1 MKGSCHEELKKVK
14 HVVQYAVFAAY
25 HLSLETSFLADEG
38 ASLPKMKMKPSM
50 SILERTTADNPI
62 SVIPDSV
69 CSVNYQAVAHDHDID
84 DGSPSPKFDFIGQR
98 SFSEH
103 LNPGQYLFPTS
114 MECRVGYDACDNN
127 LESSVP
133 LEVFNGL
140 SVFPSE
146 IGNHAQQ
153 ESLET
158 TDQEEKQLKEV
169 FELGEPDRVDE
180 NDGSGEYYS
189 AADSQQSILVSFSSC
204 CVLNGTVCERSQLL
218 RIKFYGCFDKPLG
231 RYLQDDLF
239 DQVIHSGFIDLFF
252 GPLDVKGSI
261 TIDCS
266 ILLPG
271 I

>member
-1 MKGSCHEELKKVK
+1 MKGSSHEELKKVK

-50 SILERTTADNPI
+50 SVLERTTADNPI
-62 SVIPDSV
+62 SAIPDSV
-69 CSVNYQAVAHDHDID
+69 CSLNYQAVANDHDID
-84 DGSPSPKFDFIGQR
+84 DGSPSPKWDLGRQQ

-103 LNPGQYLFPTS
+103 LDPGPYPTS
-114 MECRVGYDACDNN
+114 MECRVGYDACNDN

-133 LEVFNGL
+133 SEVFNGL
-140 SVFPSE
+140 SLFPSE
-146 IGNHAQQ
+146 IGNHEQL
-153 ESLET
+153 ESLEM
-158 TDQEEKQLKEV
+158 TDQEDKQPKEV
-169 FELGEPDRVDE
+169 FELGQPDSVNE

-189 AADSQQSILVSFSSC
+189 AADNQQSILVSFSSC

-231 RYLQDDLF
+231 RYLRDDLF
-239 DQVIHSGFIDLFF
+239 DQVIHSGFIDSFF
-252 GPLDVKGSI
+252 GPLDVKGGI